1 MCLFHHQIIV
11 SQQNRLHIYIYTY
24 HCNYTLCY
32 MYNYVYYIK
41 YGGVLFFWATP
52 KSTRGRIFQIKNHP
66 AIGDPLQLKK
76 HPKSPWRLALPS
88 PPPGHSSARKDKS
101 GGLHRGAVGK
111 CGVHHQKSWENCE
124 FTVKDMGKYGNKWGL
139 NPYNWDDLA
148 IGNHKKDLDKSTMRN
163 HQDLSWFN
171 QEKWSVVDLW

>member
-52 KSTRGRIFQIKNHP
+52 KSTRGRIFHQNHP
-66 AIGDPLQLKK
+66 AMGISAASQVAMATC
-76 HPKSPWRLALPS
+76 SP
-88 PPPGHSSARKDKS
+88 
-101 GGLHRGAVGK
+101 
-111 CGVHHQKSWENCE
+111 
-124 FTVKDMGKYGNKWGL
+124 FT
-139 NPYNWDDLA
+139 A
-148 IGNHKKDLDKSTMRN
+148 TRA
-163 HQDLSWFN
+163 
-171 QEKWSVVDLW
+171 